1 MTEDNNKKRLKVFQE
16 FELDKYSD
24 DIYDDILECVNDCDS
39 IIGRLHYCPNKPFS
53 DYPNRSKKLLNRY
66 AKDFINTFR
75 IVGKT
80 IPIYKSIKFYGIE
93 ILRTLIA
100 NGVYLNV
107 DYDGTIIERNYKPYT
122 TIIISGINYLNN
134 YDKYNNSNHCYTV
147 DMSSVEEILVY
158 LIDNKVCINTIT
170 VSGVTALSNAVI
182 SNRYNIAKK
191 LLQNGADPNVLVL
204 NGETILNLAL
214 SKNNIQMIE
223 LLLEF
228 GANPYIKN
236 CSGKNAIDISTN
248 NYIYLEKY
256 ITHRKIDELNILKL
270 IEDKALDLDNKK
282 IFNYLIQNPSEIN
295 RIMYY
300 NKITYLTKVI
310 YNEHYETFEMAHLML
325 INGANPNMI
334 DFRGD
339 TLLHICIRLN
349 KIDLIELLINY
360 SANPYITNSN
370 GYSSFML
377 AQNHPNSV
385 NILQILYN
393 N

>member
-1 MTEDNNKKRLKVFQE
+1 MIEDSNKKRLKVFQE
-16 FELDKYSD
+16 FELDKYNE
-24 DIYDDILECVNDCDS
+24 DIYDNIFESVDDCNS
-39 IIGRLHYCPNKPFS
+39 IIVRLHYCPNKPFS

-80 IPIYKSIKFYGIE
+80 IPIYKSIKFYDIE
-93 ILRTLIA
+93 ILHTLIA

-107 DYDGTIIERNYKPYT
+107 DYDGTIIQGNYKPYT

-134 YDKYNNSNHCYTV
+134 YDKYNDSNHCYTV

-204 NGETILNLAL
+204 NGETILNIAL
-214 SKNNIQMIE
+214 SKRNIQMIE

-236 CSGKNAIDISTN
+236 CSGENAIDISTK
-248 NYIYLEKY
+248 NYIYLQRY

-295 RIMYY
+295 RLMYY
-300 NKITYLTKVI
+300 NKTTYLANVM
-310 YNEHYETFEMAHLML
+310 YSDYYETYEMAHLLLMS
-325 INGANPNMI
+325 GANPNMTV
-334 DFRGD
+334 FGSD

-360 SANPYITNSN
+360 SANPYITNSR
-370 GYSSFML
+370 GFSSFIL

-385 NILQILYN
+385 NILKILYN